1 MQKNGRGDNSSM
13 FARWWGKLWNSPLPA
28 LGCEISHSGISIA
41 RWSWNSS
48 RLETAAW
55 RPLPAGAVEAS
66 PLRENIQQPEQ
77 VHRAFAEAMASLGIT
92 PTADSSRRSPEVVLV
107 IPDQAARLFVL
118 NFDTFPQRSSQGLP
132 LVKWRLKK
140 SVPFDVETAAISY
153 FVQRSGAELQV
164 VAVATPQSIIRKY
177 EAIPESFGLR
187 PRWVILSTLA
197 SLGLAGELEENL
209 PLAVRT
215 GGPASSTEGLNG
227 EQGGRVGVLVAKY
240 SPPWFTTAILQA
252 GTLRLFRTVGLSAG
266 EDGSPSPAD
275 ALAAIY
281 PSMAYFQ
288 DNFQGTITRG
298 YLCGLGESSG
308 SIAAALERELHLE
321 TSPLVLNTNG
331 LRSGYGAARAE
342 QYFAALLGVAQE
354 QRNG

>member
-1 MQKNGRGDNSSM
+1 MQNNGRGRSSSLG
-13 FARWWGKLWNSPLPA
+13 RLWGKLWNSPLPT
-28 LGCEISHSGISIA
+28 LGCEISHSGVSLA
-41 RWSWNSS
+41 RWSWNSAG
-48 RLETAAW
+48 LDTAAW
-55 RPLPAGAVEAS
+55 KPIPAGAVEAS
-66 PLRENIQQPEQ
+66 PLRENIQQPEE
-77 VHRAFAEAMASLGIT
+77 VRKAFAEAMASLGIS
-92 PTADSSRRSPEVVLV
+92 PAADSSKRPHEVVLV

-153 FVQRSGAELQV
+153 FVQRSAAELQV
-164 VAVATPQSIIRKY
+164 VAVATPQSIVRKY

-187 PRWVILSTLA
+187 PRWVSLSTLA
-197 SLGLAGELEENL
+197 SLGLAGDFKENL
-209 PLAVRT
+209 PPAVRT
-215 GGPASSTEGLNG
+215 GGPASSAEGSLG
-227 EQGGRVGVLVAKY
+227 EQAGRVGVLVAKY

-266 EDGSPSPAD
+266 EDGSPSRAD

-288 DNFQGTITRG
+288 DNFQGAITRG
-298 YLCGLGESSG
+298 YLCGLGESSD
-308 SIAAALERELHLE
+308 SIAAALEREPHLE
-321 TSPLVLNTNG
+321 TNPLVLNTNG
-331 LRSGYGAARAE
+331 LRSGFDAVRAE

>member
-1 MQKNGRGDNSSM
+1 MQNGTHKSSA
-13 FARWWGKLWNSPLPA
+13 FARWWGKLWNSPLPT

-41 RWSWNSS
+41 RWSWNSPS
-48 RLETAAW
+48 LETAAW
-55 RPLPAGAVEAS
+55 KPIPAGAVEAS
-66 PLRENIQQPEQ
+66 PLRENIPQPEE
-77 VHRAFAEAMASLGIT
+77 VRRAFSEAMASLGISSA
-92 PTADSSRRSPEVVLV
+92 ADSSRRPPELVLV

-118 NFDTFPQRSSQGLP
+118 NFDTFPQRYSQGLP

-153 FVQRSGAELQV
+153 FVQRRGAELQV
-164 VAVATPQSIIRKY
+164 VAVAAPQSIIRKY

-197 SLGLAGELEENL
+197 SLGLAGELQGNL
-209 PLAVRT
+209 PFAVRR
-215 GGPASSTEGLNG
+215 GGSASSTEASLG
-227 EQGGRVGVLVAKY
+227 EQAGRVGVLVAKY

-252 GTLRLFRTVGLSAG
+252 GALRLFRTVGLSG
-266 EDGSPSPAD
+266 EDGSLSPAD

-298 YLCGLGESSG
+298 YLCGLGESSD
-308 SIAAALERELHLE
+308 SIAASLQSELHLE

-331 LRSGYGAARAE
+331 LLPGIDPLRAE
-342 QYFAALLGVAQE
+342 QYFAALSGLAQE
-354 QRNG
+354 QHNG

>member
-1 MQKNGRGDNSSM
+1 MQENGRGNKSSA
-13 FARWWGKLWNSPLPA
+13 FTRWWGKLWNSPLPT

-41 RWSWNSS
+41 RWSWTSS
-48 RLETAAW
+48 HLETAAW
-55 RPLPAGAVEAS
+55 RPIPAGAVEAS
-66 PLRENIQQPEQ
+66 PLRENIQQPEE
-77 VHRAFAEAMASLGIT
+77 VRRAFAEAMAYLGIS

-118 NFDTFPQRSSQGLP
+118 NFDTFPQRYSEGLP

-164 VAVATPQSIIRKY
+164 VAVATPQWIIRKY

-197 SLGLAGELEENL
+197 SLGLAGELKDTL
-209 PLAVRT
+209 PPAGRT
-215 GGPASSTEGLNG
+215 SGGASGTEA

-266 EDGSPSPAD
+266 EDGSLSPAD

-298 YLCGLGESSG
+298 YLCGMGESSG
-308 SIAAALERELHLE
+308 SIAAALEGELNLQ

-331 LRSGYGAARAE
+331 LLPGIDPLRTE
-342 QYFAALLGVAQE
+342 QYLAALLGLAQE
-354 QRNG
+354 QQIG